1 MAPPQSALRQVEPA
15 HIHPLSEKCP
25 TCDQPIDNDKAKEI
39 RAKAEDMQRRMD
51 EAAEARAAAKLAERT
66 TQIEA
71 DAKAKIEKAEQEK
84 AEAVRTANAETT
96 AKVEAAK
103 AEGHQSGEAAA
114 AQKVAAAEKAKTD
127 VETAAAQKVAA
138 AEKAKVDADT
148 AAAVKI
154 AAAEAAAKTDREQA
168 QQQLAAANAEKDQAL
183 AKAKQI
189 EADRDAAVQARD
201 REVRDA
207 MEKDTA
213 AKLAEKDAES
223 GEKTRKLQEL
233 VKNLERKLEE
243 KTAGELG
250 EGAHIDLLN
259 ALKQE
264 FPGDD
269 IQRIRPGVSGA
280 DILHKVMRNGIE
292 CGSILW
298 ESKNSTGWRDDYV
311 TKLIRDQTAA
321 RADHAVLSTF
331 KFPSATAQVAHRDG
345 VVIVNPARAVAI
357 AHMIRKHLLLVQTLR
372 LSKTERLEKMAAL
385 YDFMTS
391 ERCALLL
398 NRIDSDAEAL
408 LELQASE
415 KTFHDNHWKKQ
426 GLRYKSIQKAKA
438 DLDVEVG
445 AIIGGVDSVG

>member
-1 MAPPQSALRQVEPA
+1 MAPAQSALRLDD
-15 HIHPLSEKCP
+15 HIHPLSETCP
-25 TCDQPIDNDKAKEI
+25 TCYQPITNEQAKEI
-39 RAKAEDMQRRMD
+39 EARADAEKKKMVAEADARAALRIAAETTRIE
-51 EAAEARAAAKLAERT
+51 EAANAKIEQAEAAAAEKVAAAKL
-66 TQIEA
+66 
-71 DAKAKIEKAEQEK
+71 
-84 AEAVRTANAETT
+84 
-96 AKVEAAK
+96 
-103 AEGHQSGEAAA
+103 EGQKSAEAAA
-114 AQKVAAAEKAKTD
+114 AKKVAAAEKAKTD
-127 VETAAAQKVAA
+127 AEATAALKVAA
-138 AEKAKVDADT
+138 AEQGKADAE
-148 AAAVKI
+148 AAAAQKI
-154 AAAEAAAKTDREQA
+154 AAAESVAKTDREQA
-168 QQQLAAANAEKDQAL
+168 QQELAAVNAEKDQAL
-183 AKAKQI
+183 AKAKQA
-189 EADRDAAVQARD
+189 EADKDAAVQARD
-201 REVRDA
+201 REVREA
-207 MEKDTA
+207 MAKDKTEA
-213 AKLAEKDAES
+213 LAKKDSEND
-223 GEKTRKLQEL
+223 EKTRKLQEL

-259 ALKQE
+259 ALKEE

-292 CGSILW
+292 CGSVLW

-331 KFPSATAQVAHRDG
+331 KFPSGTAQVAHRDG